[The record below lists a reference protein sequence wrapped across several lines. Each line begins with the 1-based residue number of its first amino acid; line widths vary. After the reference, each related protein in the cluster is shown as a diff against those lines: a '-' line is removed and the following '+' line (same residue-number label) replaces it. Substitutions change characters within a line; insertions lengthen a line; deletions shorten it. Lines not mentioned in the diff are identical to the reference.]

1 MSEDS
6 LPIRNK
12 IQESGIQVLDPSD
25 FLVPDSQIQP
35 LDLAHYM
42 DEWGVLREKDFR
54 ARVQAMDPTP
64 FAGRWVALYCSSE
77 AVWPP
82 WAVMILAVH
91 LQGGDYT
98 TRPAGIEYGT
108 PGQVQR
114 QLALARI
121 QQLDTDVFGPG
132 IPPIRLKIG
141 LSSGTVL
148 AGLFGANER
157 MQYTLIGDP
166 VNVASRLTQL
176 AQPGQILTTASL
188 AARVNSAASVVVSES
203 TPIMVKG
210 KADPIET
217 CSVTAQSAQ
226 EVTTKGVTT

>member
-1 MSEDS
+1 LESQPLDTASIAGMSEDS

-54 ARVQAMDPTP
+54 ARVQAMDPIP

-121 QQLDTDVFGPG
+121 QQLDTELYRDA
-132 IPPIRLKIG
+132 RLMIKACSRAEWTPA
-141 LSSGTVL
+141 LYL
-148 AGLFGANER
+148 A
-157 MQYTLIGDP
+157 
-166 VNVASRLTQL
+166 LTQRL
-176 AQPGQILTTASL
+176 MGVVQSL
-188 AARVNSAASVVVSES
+188 FYGEPCSAF
-203 TPIMVKG
+203 PIYKRRSFV
-210 KADPIET
+210 A
-217 CSVTAQSAQ
+217 
-226 EVTTKGVTT
+226 